1 MLLNN
6 QGTEVIVNTKNMSHD
21 HRVDTLSTLREVL
34 VPASHK
40 GAHGFSIEAR
50 ANLK

>member
-6 QGTEVIVNTKNMSHD
+6 QGTEVVINTKNMSHD
-21 HRVDTLSTLREVL
+21 QRADILSPLREVL

-50 ANLK
+50 AKLK